1 MLAMSRLAFPG
12 KLVAQV
18 PAATNYMSEI
28 QIIPDSPQ
36 TGACTPEELA
46 LHHAGVISAQRDR
59 SELEVAF
66 VHAVRSVLD
75 ATSAQL
81 FRVFTP
87 KGDCLAGLVAKSDHS
102 GQHCLDDGLSWPAN
116 TASIE
121 HFPALHRSL
130 TSGNSIVV
138 PAASGGLHE
147 QVFPIVR
154 EGNVFFGFIV
164 VRQPEPL
171 SDLQQ
176 RMVGGLVRL
185 FRNQLRLLDYSEI
198 DTLTGLLNRKTFDES
213 LLRIL
218 SSLQHSDVVA
228 NGNVLHL
235 PRRRQS
241 GDADHSHWLAVIDID
256 HFKSINDTYG
266 HLIGDEVLLMIA
278 NMMKTSFRAHDK
290 LFRFGGEEFVVILNA
305 DSGDFAAA
313 GFDRFRASVESHEF
327 PQVGQVTC
335 SVGFTTVSRRDVPTD
350 VVGRADEALYFAKRN
365 GRNRVYCYEN
375 LLADGAIAV
384 SRVTDA
390 SVSDPDI
397 DALFN

>member
-18 PAATNYMSEI
+18 SAATDYMSEI

-66 VHAVRSVLD
+66 VHAARSVLN

-138 PAASGGLHE
+138 PAAGGGLHE

-154 EGNVFFGFIV
+154 EGNVFFGFVV
-164 VRQPEPL
+164 VRQTEPL

-185 FRNQLRLLDYSEI
+185 FCNQLRLLDYSEI

-278 NMMKTSFRAHDK
+278 NMMKASFRAHDK
-290 LFRFGGEEFVVILNA
+290 LFRFGGEEFVVVLKPTETRNALNI
-305 DSGDFAAA
+305 
-313 GFDRFRASVESHEF
+313 FDRFRRQVEAHEF
-327 PQVGQVTC
+327 PQVGHLTI
-335 SVGFTTVSRRDVPTD
+335 STGFARIVINDLPSAIIDN
-350 VVGRADEALYFAKRN
+350 ADEALYWAKHH
-365 GRNRVYCYEN
+365 GRNQVFNYEELVAQGFLQKRVAETSS
-375 LLADGAIAV
+375 IE
-384 SRVTDA
+384 
-390 SVSDPDI
+390 
-397 DALFN
+397 LF

>member
-1 MLAMSRLAFPG
+1 
-12 KLVAQV
+12 
-18 PAATNYMSEI
+18 MSESTA
-28 QIIPDSPQ
+28 PLEVPQ
-36 TGACTPEELA
+36 TGASTPEELVL
-46 LHHAGVISAQRDR
+46 LHACVISAQRDR

-66 VHAVRSVLD
+66 VHAVQEVLH

-102 GQHCLDDGLSWPAN
+102 GRHCLDDGLSWPAN

-138 PAASGGLHE
+138 PASPDSNGGLHE

-164 VRQPEPL
+164 VRQNAPL
-171 SDLQQ
+171 TPLQQ
-176 RMVGGLVRL
+176 SMVQGLVRL
-185 FRNQLRLLDYSEI
+185 FCNQLRLLDYSEI

-218 SSLQHSDVVA
+218 SSLQESDA
-228 NGNVLHL
+228 ASNGNVLHL
-235 PRRRQS
+235 PRRRHS
-241 GDADHSHWLAVIDID
+241 SDADDSHWLAVIDID
-256 HFKSINDTYG
+256 HFKTINDTYG

-290 LFRFGGEEFVVILNA
+290 LFRFGGEEFVVVLKPTEARNA
-305 DSGDFAAA
+305 MNI
-313 GFDRFRASVESHEF
+313 FDRFRRQVEAHPF
-327 PQVGQVTC
+327 PQVGHLTI
-335 SVGFTTVSRRDVPTD
+335 STGFARIGINDLPSAIIDN
-350 VVGRADEALYFAKRN
+350 ADEALYWAKHH
-365 GRNRVYCYEN
+365 GRNLVFSYEDLVN
-375 LLADGAIAV
+375 EGHLQRRIV
-384 SRVTDA
+384 ETNTVE
-390 SVSDPDI
+390 
-397 DALFN
+397 LF